1 MSTIEI
7 ILTVMLVVGLVYLF
21 DVLFAWRMAGRA
33 TARHELIKPLRS
45 FHLGMALVAPML
57 FSHMEGAAELNRWLG
72 FERIQRQLLASRRE
86 ERFPTIRAIRRMMQ

>member
-7 ILTVMLVVGLVYLF
+7 ILTVMLIAGLIYLF

-45 FHLGMALVAPML
+45 FHLGMALVAPVL
-57 FSHMEGAAELNRWLG
+57 FSHMEGAAELNRRLG
-72 FERIQRQLLASRRE
+72 FERIQRELLASRRD
-86 ERFPTIRAIRRMMQ
+86 ERLPTIRAIWRMMR

>member
-45 FHLGMALVAPML
+45 FHLGMALVAPLL
-57 FSHMEGAAELNRWLG
+57 FLHIKEAAELNRRFG
-72 FERIQRQLLASRRE
+72 FERVQRELLASRRD
-86 ERFPTIRAIRRMMQ
+86 ERLPTIRAIWRMMR